1 MIIPSGNQMGGR
13 QDSPSARYCTCQNV
27 MNAEPATGGGGVSF
41 QNVYVG
47 ASSTS
52 VTFGGFGG
60 SEHMCNIKNVRLS
73 DSNHCE
79 SGALSTEPL
88 PRGLLTSCCAQYL
101 CRPDSA
107 L

>member
-1 MIIPSGNQMGGR
+1 MGGR

-27 MNAEPATGGGGVSF
+27 MNAEPATGGGGDSF

-60 SEHMCNIKNVRLS
+60 SEHMI
-73 DSNHCE
+73 
-79 SGALSTEPL
+79 
-88 PRGLLTSCCAQYL
+88 LLCASSKLQNTIGQHQMT
-101 CRPDSA
+101 
-107 L
+107 